1 MHSYI
6 PRYPHIFH
14 FPHFMLHRKKQYFQP
29 YQSRAF
35 QCLRSYETHQGL
47 KILRNSVWERE
58 RERER
63 GERTKGKNAE
73 EMEKEKRD
81 RREGVQS

>member
-1 MHSYI
+1 M
-6 PRYPHIFH
+6 
-14 FPHFMLHRKKQYFQP
+14 
-29 YQSRAF
+29 
-35 QCLRSYETHQGL
+35 RSYETHQGL